1 MLVPWLNRVIAGTTE
16 KVYNEPVDNPTITM
30 E

>member
-1 MLVPWLNRVIAGTTE
+1 MVVPWLNSVIAGTTE
-16 KVYNEPVDNPTITM
+16 KVYNKPVDNPTISM